1 MKRLL
6 FIPICFLAVYANA
19 APYSS
24 LPSAVRLKAD
34 ISHLGAKKVLWEKL
48 WDSPKVFAS
57 FLERV
62 ETGDNVWL
70 NIAAKLREVSDAGAS
85 EMLEASL
92 SVALVKQP
100 GNVLAILSNG
110 TKPSTFSVDAI
121 CSDGMLA
128 IDKSDQ
134 EIAEWRKSAIL
145 AVSRVK
151 LRALQNIRK
160 ECLKNLSQGK

>member
-6 FIPICFLAVYANA
+6 FIPICFLAAYASA

-24 LPSAVRLKAD
+24 LPSADRLNVD
-34 ISHLGAKKVLWEKL
+34 ISHLGANKVLWEKL
-48 WDSPKVFAS
+48 WDSPKAFAS
-57 FLERV
+57 LLERV
-62 ETGDNVWL
+62 ESGDKAWL
-70 NIAAKLREVSDAGAS
+70 NIAVKLREVSDAGAS

-92 SVALVKQP
+92 SVALAKQP
-100 GNVLAILSNG
+100 ANVLAILSNG
-110 TKPSTFSVDAI
+110 TKPGTFNVEDI

-145 AVSRVK
+145 AVSKVK
-151 LRALQNIRK
+151 LSALKHIRK